1 MQEFFINKD
10 SINPVLEMELIYD
23 GRYDFEKSLIND
35 ALQDS
40 IITFSMYEETTGLLK
55 VSKAKANIVLGDTD
69 NSEEKYILQYKWK
82 PKDVN
87 KCGIYNGIFEI
98 TFNNNISSN
107 GSLFP
112 SGNLKVPI
120 ENELK
125 MIVK

>member
-87 KCGIYNGIFEI
+87 KCGIFEI

-125 MIVK
+125 IIVK